1 MDRCT
6 DKGSGSLSMEIF
18 IKAVSS
24 MVKKKV
30 KAYIHGKVV
39 KNLKDSLQ
47 MAQELIS
54 FLQKTLTINNTMT

>member
-24 MVKKKV
+24 MAKKKV
-30 KAYIHGKVV
+30 RAYTHGKVV

-54 FLQKTLTINNTMT
+54 FLQKTLTINNTIT

>member
-1 MDRCT
+1 M
-6 DKGSGSLSMEIF
+6 
-18 IKAVSS
+18 A
-24 MVKKKV
+24 KKKV
-30 KAYIHGKVV
+30 RAYTHGKVV

>member
-1 MDRCT
+1 
-6 DKGSGSLSMEIF
+6 
-18 IKAVSS
+18 

-54 FLQKTLTINNTMT
+54 FLQKTLTINNKMT